1 MIDFQGKADEAK
13 TKNNTFYNE
22 LLPLDLKNNNQIKKL
37 FQDLASLQAKID
49 SLKSK
54 TEQNLKK
61 NLKKD
66 KRDLVEKELSIL
78 QEKYKHLQTSIT
90 MEQLGLISE
99 IECNFYWI
107 HYVYQLIFY
116 EISLVNSNIFVS
128 FRDLRKIL
136 KTIKKNL
143 EIQKRKPSFL
153 ILKQKSAGIET
164 IQQNDLTP
172 TCFHTRDEGTIALRK
187 KIFDNLTDILI
198 DSVLNLQY
206 MEFRQILAENVT
218 KITERCVLK
227 NYQDHFLLSNFI
239 SMLTYF
245 CGSRNFPFIANCFE
259 DVYYTS
265 YYKQAFT
272 TEFTY
277 NSDLLSKN
285 KLEKKRKKVVKFGIQ
300 GTEPDP
306 DKSFIAAPANFVQA
320 FDSEILIKVVT
331 ALLNK
336 FHKENCS
343 LWVGHD
349 CFVITPNLVTTLEQ
363 SYKKAFVDTFFKNSQ
378 DFLFSEFG
386 VEIKF
391 ELARNSPI
399 YIFQILIISNFFN
412 MLDDSLQGGFPNL
425 SEEKKREAKSSY

>member
-1 MIDFQGKADEAK
+1 M
-13 TKNNTFYNE
+13 
-22 LLPLDLKNNNQIKKL
+22 
-37 FQDLASLQAKID
+37 
-49 SLKSK
+49 
-54 TEQNLKK
+54 
-61 NLKKD
+61 
-66 KRDLVEKELSIL
+66 
-78 QEKYKHLQTSIT
+78 
-90 MEQLGLISE
+90 
-99 IECNFYWI
+99 
-107 HYVYQLIFY
+107 
-116 EISLVNSNIFVS
+116 
-128 FRDLRKIL
+128 
-136 KTIKKNL
+136 
-143 EIQKRKPSFL
+143 
-153 ILKQKSAGIET
+153 KQKSAGIET

-227 NYQDHFLLSNFI
+227 NYQDHFLLSNFL

-320 FDSEILIKVVT
+320 FDSEILRKVVT

-343 LWVGHD
+343 LWVRHD